1 MFRSISKSTL
11 QRIPIEIN
19 GQTVSVPEGITVWS
33 SMALSGE
40 TTTRLSPVTKQKR
53 SAYCAMGVCF
63 ECLVQIDGQPNQQ
76 ACLTLVREGMKIQK
90 QIITENTNH
99 VENGD
104 DIVGGN
110 THDK

>member
-11 QRIPIEIN
+11 QHIPIEIN
-19 GQTVSVPEGITVWS
+19 GKKVNVPEGITVWS

-40 TTTRLSPVTKQKR
+40 TTTRLSPVTKQQR

-76 ACLTLVREGMKIQK
+76 ACLTLVRKGMKIQK
-90 QIITENTNH
+90 QVILENTDL

-104 DIVGGN
+104 HIVEGG